1 MVTWNICPY
10 LTSLS
15 NLLGPSILLQMAG
28 FHSFLWLSNV
38 PLYVYVYIHTFIHLS
53 VNGQLGCFHIL
64 AIINNAAMNI
74 GVHLLIPFQVSVF
87 LFFCYIPLNEIAGSY
102 GSSSSSFLRNLNAVF
117 HSGCTSLHSHNS
129 VQGFPFLCNLAN
141 FCCM

>member
-1 MVTWNICPY
+1 M
-10 LTSLS
+10 
-15 NLLGPSILLQMAG
+15 LLQMAN
-28 FHSFLWLSNV
+28 FHFFHGPV
-38 PLYVYVYIHTFIHLS
+38 AFQCVCVCVCDIFFIHSS
-53 VNGQLGCFHIL
+53 VDGHLGCFHIL